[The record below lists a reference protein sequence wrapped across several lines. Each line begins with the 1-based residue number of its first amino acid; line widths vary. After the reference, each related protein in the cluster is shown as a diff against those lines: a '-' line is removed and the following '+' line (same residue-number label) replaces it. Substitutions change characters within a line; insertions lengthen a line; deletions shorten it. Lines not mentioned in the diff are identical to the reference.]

1 MKLKTRKNRRV
12 PRNNNEQAEP
22 LINHNG
28 EIGTLAQDVKMIYS
42 VIPKNIRELENYN
55 KFRNSTKCYF
65 CDIALTRCMY
75 TELLQ

>member
-42 VIPKNIRELENYN
+42 VLPKNIRELENYN
-55 KFRNSTKCYF
+55 KFRNSTKRYF
-65 CDIALTRCMY
+65 CDIALTRSMY